1 MLRDRQRDA
10 GDVGLLE
17 GVGADQTLPHLAGD
31 ADDRRRSPSS
41 PSAMPVTR
49 LVAPG
54 PEVATRDAD
63 AAACAR
69 A

>member
-1 MLRDRQRDA
+1 MLGDRQRDA

-17 GVGADQTLPHLAGD
+17 GVGAEQPRRHLAGD
-31 ADDRRRSPSS
+31 ADDRDESS
-41 PSAMPVTR
+41 IALAMPVTR

-54 PEVATRDAD
+54 PEVASATPTLPE
-63 AAACAR
+63 AR